1 VKAEYEKRGSM
12 DYLRDRIKE
21 DKLMA
26 EILAAAKVKKGARL
40 AFVDLLKD
48 SEYLRK

>member
-1 VKAEYEKRGSM
+1 M

-26 EILAAAKVKKGARL
+26 DLLAAAKVKKGPQL

-48 SEYLRK
+48 SE